1 MEQGTLLQNIFN
13 NYEIRIFN
21 EFNDLLSSDTAILEV
36 LKYYE
41 DICLRSD
48 IIKEF
53 EADIKNSNILK
64 SLNKNISKFHINSGH
79 RKNHNSI
86 IALELLINKNIEKIN
101 FNKLKVEQCTFNDQ
115 VSNIEKNINMLLD
128 YYDLFIAKNAVE
140 SGRYDIVLK
149 DNTIKFTNK
158 DYNKKYN
165 IQGYIEKIIWR
176 NKGKKLFNSTYD
188 IGEKKYINSIYN
200 ELVDGL
206 ITLKPIDN
214 LGVYSVH
221 DFIGVWSILKY
232 LSYVSIGAKL
242 IICKNNINT
251 ILKHNIGGI
260 RDFFD
265 LIWDYVQ
272 NRIVGNNSHE
282 NSIGYINVD
291 YVKSKA
297 KDIFNIDNG
306 LADKIIGDLMYKDTS
321 FKFSLQEY
329 PLLEVENGIAF
340 SNYYINNEIA
350 IEILMKKKSKSLYKG
365 FYDKVHTE
373 EIEPRIC
380 KEIENK
386 FSKNKRFMV
395 KSIKDVIS
403 ENNGQ
408 IQSQIDIFLYD
419 INKKDIMIIEVKD
432 HIEKLDT
439 RNVVNQ
445 VRFEMNTKKKG
456 NAVQQLKLQKKL
468 IEIQNNLEKYID
480 NVSIDEI
487 NNIYLG
493 YCETFYSGT
502 PKFIDELNKQDIA
515 FIPYSNLLKKYN
527 FKSLKELYDHYYFA
541 KYISSNK
548 DSFEEYTIK
557 IDEYDIIIPSFKS
570 DN

>member
-1 MEQGTLLQNIFN
+1 MEQETLLQNIFN
-13 NYEIRIFN
+13 NYEIRVFN

-41 DICLRSD
+41 DICLRTD
-48 IIKEF
+48 IIKEI
-53 EADIKNSNILK
+53 EVDIKNSNILK
-64 SLNKNISKFHINSGH
+64 RLNKNIARFHINPGH

-86 IALELLINKNIEKIN
+86 IALELLLNKNIEKIN
-101 FNKLKVEQCTFNDQ
+101 FNKLKAEQCTFNEQ
-115 VSNIEKNINMLLD
+115 VSSIEKNISMLLD

-140 SGRYDIVLK
+140 SGRYDIISN
-149 DNTIKFTNK
+149 DNTIKFINK

-165 IQGYIEKIIWR
+165 IQGYIEKIIWN
-176 NKGKKLFNSTYD
+176 NKSKKTSNNTYD
-188 IGEKKYINSIYN
+188 INSIYN
-200 ELVDGL
+200 RLVDQL

-232 LSYVSIGAKL
+232 LSYVSIGSKL

-251 ILKHNIGGI
+251 ILQHNIGGI
-260 RDFFD
+260 EDFFD
-265 LIWDYVQ
+265 LIWDYIQ
-272 NRIVGNNSHE
+272 NRIVGNNLHE
-282 NSIGYINVD
+282 NSIGYINID

-297 KDIFNIDNG
+297 KDIFNIDNK
-306 LADKIIGDLMYKDTS
+306 LTDQIIGDLIYKDTS

-350 IEILMKKKSKSLYKG
+350 VEILMKKKSKSLYKE

-403 ENNGQ
+403 QNNGQ

-445 VRFEMNTKKKG
+445 VRFEINTKKKG

-480 NVSIDEI
+480 NVSINEI

-502 PKFIDELNKQDIA
+502 PKFIDELSKQDIA
-515 FIPYSNLLKKYN
+515 FIPYYNLLKKYN
-527 FKSLKELYDHYYFA
+527 FKSIKELYDYFYFA
-541 KYISSNK
+541 KYISLNK
-548 DSFEEYTIK
+548 DSFEEYTMK
-557 IDEYDIIIPSFKS
+557 IDEYDIIIPSFTS
-570 DN
+570 YN